1 MTLAWWWMLA
11 LMPVPWMIAR
21 WVTSVD
27 AGDRL
32 DHPVLARWSAGK
44 TPSGGPSAVHSRWLW
59 LAWALLLLALARP
72 QTLGPWVEPEQPAR
86 AIMLV
91 VDVSRSMEEPDME
104 WNGQRVRRFQAVQ
117 QVVGDFARER
127 QGDALGLV
135 VFGEFADT
143 QAPLTP
149 DVEAV
154 RDLLFDILPG
164 MAGDSTAI
172 GDALGRA
179 VKQLRDQPVT
189 DPVILLLSDGENNA
203 GELEPMAA
211 AGAARDSGI
220 RVHTIAFGQPRSGD
234 FFGIMRGAGV
244 DVETLGRVARETGGE
259 LFVAENTDELARVY
273 DRIDALEPSPRAG
286 QAQRLAAEW
295 FWVPALAAVLVI
307 VIGQHARVPRRRRR
321 APS

>member
-11 LMPVPWMIAR
+11 LMPVPWLIAR
-21 WVTSVD
+21 LFKAVD

-32 DHPVLARWSAGK
+32 DHPVLARWSGGGARAGGK
-44 TPSGGPSAVHSRWLW
+44 SRLKSRWLW
-59 LAWALLLLALARP
+59 LVWALLLVALARP

-104 WNGQRVRRFQAVQ
+104 WDGQRVRRYQAVQ
-117 QVVGDFARER
+117 QVVGDFARQR

-154 RDLLFDILPG
+154 RDLLFDVLPG

-172 GDALGRA
+172 GDALGLA
-179 VKQLRDQPVT
+179 VRRLRSQPVT

-203 GELEPMAA
+203 GELEPMEA

-220 RVHTIAFGQPRSGD
+220 RVHTIAFGQSRSGN
-234 FFGIMRGAGV
+234 FFGLMRGAGV

-273 DRIDALEPSPRAG
+273 DRIDTIEPSPRSG
-286 QAQRLAAEW
+286 QPQRLAADW
-295 FWVPALAAVLVI
+295 FWVPALAALLVLVA
-307 VIGQHARVPRRRRR
+307 GQHVRVPRRKRRV
-321 APS
+321 S